1 MTFRGFIIRLVYVAL
16 FTWIVGS
23 INDSFGWALY
33 FALLP
38 FAFYEMLR
46 PRWPRADHESDH
58 HQDT

>member
-1 MTFRGFIIRLVYVAL
+1 MSLRGFTYRFAYVIL

-46 PRWPRADHESDH
+46 PRRPRDDHESEH
-58 HQDT
+58 NQDT